1 MASAERLPVTPATAC
16 AGLCPG
22 MCVRG
27 RRLACGASCLPTPEG
42 SHPPPPPHV
51 PAGTSREGHDRSL
64 FFLRAVSHLPHSPAL
79 LSDGNRA
86 PQQGCLSRALHAGGA
101 AGLVLGLF
109 SFLGLFLARDS
120 HLLMV
125 LRASCGKAAF
135 LPSIPAID
143 SSLAGCKEWEEM
155 GHAASP

>member
-1 MASAERLPVTPATAC
+1 M
-16 AGLCPG
+16 
-22 MCVRG
+22 
-27 RRLACGASCLPTPEG
+27 
-42 SHPPPPPHV
+42 
-51 PAGTSREGHDRSL
+51 
-64 FFLRAVSHLPHSPAL
+64 
-79 LSDGNRA
+79 
-86 PQQGCLSRALHAGGA
+86 
-101 AGLVLGLF
+101 VLGLF

-143 SSLAGCKEWEEM
+143 SSLAGCKEREET

>member
-1 MASAERLPVTPATAC
+1 MSQLGHPEKAMTVPFSSSELFPTSLTARLCYQMGIVPRSGA
-16 AGLCPG
+16 
-22 MCVRG
+22 
-27 RRLACGASCLPTPEG
+27 RLGCGASAVRC
-42 SHPPPPPHV
+42 V
-51 PAGTSREGHDRSL
+51 P
-64 FFLRAVSHLPHSPAL
+64 
-79 LSDGNRA
+79 
-86 PQQGCLSRALHAGGA
+86 GGA